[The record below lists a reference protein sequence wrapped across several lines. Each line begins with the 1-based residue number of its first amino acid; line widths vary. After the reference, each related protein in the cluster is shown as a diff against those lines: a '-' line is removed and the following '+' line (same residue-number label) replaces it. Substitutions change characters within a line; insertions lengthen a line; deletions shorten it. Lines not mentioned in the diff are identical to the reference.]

1 MIYLL
6 WALIIF
12 FVFLAQG
19 SISLFDVTP
28 DFTVLLVCYVGV
40 KRGEVKG
47 MSFGA
52 LIGILEDSLSGAFLG
67 PHLLS
72 KGLIGYLSALL
83 YSRFFIWTP
92 LLGII
97 SMSVLTLADGL
108 MVFMLRSI
116 FDRMPGSLG
125 AALLIIALQA
135 LLNAP
140 FGFIMKPGNLQQST
154 LVKG

>member
-12 FVFLAQG
+12 FTFVAQG
-19 SISLFDVTP
+19 SISLFDITP
-28 DFTVLLVCYVGV
+28 DFTVLLVFYVGV
-40 KRGEVKG
+40 KKGEVKG
-47 MSFGA
+47 MFFGA

-72 KGLIGYLSALL
+72 KGLLGYLSALL

-92 LLGII
+92 VLGII
-97 SMSVLTLADGL
+97 STAVLTLADGF

-125 AALLIIALQA
+125 SALLIIALQA

-154 LVKG
+154 LVKS

>member
-1 MIYLL
+1 
-6 WALIIF
+6 
-12 FVFLAQG
+12 VVQG
-19 SISLFDVTP
+19 SISFLGITP

-40 KRGEVKG
+40 KKGEAKG
-47 MSFGA
+47 MFFGA

-72 KGLIGYLSALL
+72 KGLLGYLSALL

-92 LLGII
+92 MLGII
-97 SMSVLTLADGL
+97 SSGILTLADGF
-108 MVFMLRSI
+108 MVFMLRTI

-125 AALLIIALQA
+125 AALLIITIQA

-140 FGFIMKPGNLQQST
+140 FGFFIKPGNLQQST